1 MENLN
6 FIQLEKDEEM
16 HVQII
21 ATEYDLDEDERL
33 LGNVA
38 FDVESMFAESA
49 VATPKS
55 TPKKKKEKR
64 IHTLYAE
71 KEED

>member
-1 MENLN
+1 
-6 FIQLEKDEEM
+6 M

-49 VATPKS
+49 VTTPKS
-55 TPKKKKEKR
+55 MPKKRRRRGSMHYTSKKRKTE
-64 IHTLYAE
+64 TYYASPG
-71 KEED
+71 

>member
-1 MENLN
+1 
-6 FIQLEKDEEM
+6 M

-38 FDVESMFAESA
+38 FDIESMFAESA
-49 VATPKS
+49 VTTPKS
-55 TPKKKKEKR
+55 TPKKRRRGSTHYTPKKRKTESY
-64 IHTLYAE
+64 YASPG
-71 KEED
+71 